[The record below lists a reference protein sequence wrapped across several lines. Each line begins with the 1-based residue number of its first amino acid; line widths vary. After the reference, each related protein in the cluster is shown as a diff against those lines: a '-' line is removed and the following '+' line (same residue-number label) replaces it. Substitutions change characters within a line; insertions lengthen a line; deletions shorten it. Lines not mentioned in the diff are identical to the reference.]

1 VESAVPPVTT
11 TCQTVLDR
19 AKSVSPLNSALASD
33 RAEMLS
39 RIRADQQ
46 ELFTVLAGKS
56 RDRFQTTAALAS
68 TGGSSGRVFNLATIT
83 ALPVERV
90 LQLVL
95 QDGRE
100 ANQVDVLDI
109 DAELAPRYFV
119 RGQTLIE
126 VSNDWATVAGAVQAT
141 LVYVYG
147 MADIDPTGA
156 LTQLVSVPDPWIDL
170 LVLPLA
176 MYFFQKDPGR
186 EEAEY
191 ARLVAMLG
199 SFEQRTGR
207 RGAFLDYLENYGGV
221 ESKRFLQPTPPE
233 SRKR

>member
-1 VESAVPPVTT
+1 MTT
-11 TCQTVLDR
+11 TCQAIVDR
-19 AKSVSPLNSALASD
+19 AKSTSPLNSVLAGD

-46 ELFTVLAGKS
+46 QLFTVVAGLT
-56 RDRFQTTAALAS
+56 RDRFQATAALVS
-68 TGGSSGRVFNLATIT
+68 TLGSSGRVFDLA
-83 ALPVERV
+83 PVSPVVERV
-90 LQLVL
+90 LKLTL
-95 QDGRE
+95 ADGRE
-100 ANQVDVLDI
+100 ANQVDVLDV
-109 DAELAPRYFV
+109 DAELSPRYFV

-126 VSNDWATVAGAVQAT
+126 VSNDWATASGAVTGT

-147 MADIDPTGA
+147 MTDIDPAGT
-156 LTQLVSVPDPWIDL
+156 LTQLVTVPDPWIDL

-191 ARLVAMLG
+191 GRLAAMLG
-199 SFEQRTGR
+199 SFEERSGR

>member
-1 VESAVPPVTT
+1 MTT
-11 TCQTVLDR
+11 TCQTIVDR
-19 AKSVSPLNSALASD
+19 AKSASPLNTVLASD

-46 ELFTVLAGKS
+46 ELFTVLAGRS
-56 RDRFQTTAALAS
+56 RDRFQTTAALTS
-68 TGGSSGRVFNLATIT
+68 SSGSSAREFNLASIT
-83 ALPVERV
+83 AQPVERV
-90 LQLVL
+90 LKLTL

-100 ANQVDVLDI
+100 ANQVDVLDV

-119 RGQTLIE
+119 RGQKLIE
-126 VSNDWATVAGAVQAT
+126 VSNDWATVAGVVTAT

-147 MADIDPTGA
+147 MADIDPAGA
-156 LTQLVSVPDPWIDL
+156 LTQVVTVPDQWIDL

-176 MYFFQKDPGR
+176 MYLFQKDPGR
-186 EEAEY
+186 DDAEY
-191 ARLVAMLG
+191 GRLAAMLG
-199 SFEQRTGR
+199 AFDTRTGR